1 MSFKHLFEHLFEQL
15 SLKQTTIGVG
25 NHKISGKGVA
35 SPPKFVNHFLLLSYF
50 NTQSLFYYKFFQNNY
65 NLRYIYISLQPI
77 GKLTDPPPSYT
88 IRKLSNGES
97 EFLGT
102 IFMTI
107 KKQSG
112 KLQKLA
118 GMETGEGLSILDSK
132 KPQAAIT
139 KLTNEEII
147 ASIRRCRGLYYLA
160 AEHLGV
166 TKSALAY
173 RITNDPELEAV
184 AKDQRGKMLDKA
196 ETKLME
202 AVDNGE
208 QWAIQLMLKTLGR
221 DRGYVERQ
229 EVHSV
234 NQVRLQVVEEI
245 VDAHSAPE
253 VMISVT
259 GAGMPNITYKP
270 KLPES
275 FDDGTQTGGD

>member
-1 MSFKHLFEHLFEQL
+1 MAKSNQEK
-15 SLKQTTIGVG
+15 S
-25 NHKISGKGVA
+25 
-35 SPPKFVNHFLLLSYF
+35 
-50 NTQSLFYYKFFQNNY
+50 
-65 NLRYIYISLQPI
+65 
-77 GKLTDPPPSYT
+77 
-88 IRKLSNGES
+88 IRITKLS
-97 EFLGT
+97 
-102 IFMTI
+102 
-107 KKQSG
+107 
-112 KLQKLA
+112 
-118 GMETGEGLSILDSK
+118 GMETAEKASILESK

-147 ASIRRCRGLYYLA
+147 ASLRRCRGMYYLA

-173 RITNDPELEAV
+173 RITNDPELESV

-275 FDDGTQTGGD
+275 FDDGTETGGD

>member
-1 MSFKHLFEHLFEQL
+1 M
-15 SLKQTTIGVG
+15 TT
-25 NHKISGKGVA
+25 
-35 SPPKFVNHFLLLSYF
+35 
-50 NTQSLFYYKFFQNNY
+50 
-65 NLRYIYISLQPI
+65 
-77 GKLTDPPPSYT
+77 
-88 IRKLSNGES
+88 
-97 EFLGT
+97 
-102 IFMTI
+102 

-118 GMETGEGLSILDSK
+118 GMETGEGLSILESK

-275 FDDGTQTGGD
+275 FDDGTETGGD

>member
-1 MSFKHLFEHLFEQL
+1 MAK
-15 SLKQTTIGVG
+15 V
-25 NHKISGKGVA
+25 
-35 SPPKFVNHFLLLSYF
+35 
-50 NTQSLFYYKFFQNNY
+50 
-65 NLRYIYISLQPI
+65 
-77 GKLTDPPPSYT
+77 DP
-88 IRKLSNGES
+88 
-97 EFLGT
+97 
-102 IFMTI
+102 
-107 KKQSG
+107 KQSIRVS
-112 KLQKLA
+112 KLA
-118 GMETGEGLSILDSK
+118 GMEPADKASILESK
-132 KPQAAIT
+132 KPQSAIT

-147 ASIRRCRGLYYLA
+147 ASLRRCRGMYYLA

-166 TKSALAY
+166 TKQALAY
-173 RITNDPELEAV
+173 RITNDPELESV

-275 FDDGTQTGGD
+275 FDDGTETGGD

>member
-1 MSFKHLFEHLFEQL
+1 MA
-15 SLKQTTIGVG
+15 T
-25 NHKISGKGVA
+25 N
-35 SPPKFVNHFLLLSYF
+35 
-50 NTQSLFYYKFFQNNY
+50 
-65 NLRYIYISLQPI
+65 
-77 GKLTDPPPSYT
+77 
-88 IRKLSNGES
+88 
-97 EFLGT
+97 
-102 IFMTI
+102 
-107 KKQSG
+107 KQSG

-132 KPQAAIT
+132 KPHAAIT

-173 RITNDPELEAV
+173 RITNDPELESV

-234 NQVRLQVVEEI
+234 NQVRLQVVED
-245 VDAHSAPE
+245 V
-253 VMISVT
+253 
-259 GAGMPNITYKP
+259 
-270 KLPES
+270 
-275 FDDGTQTGGD
+275 